1 MFWKTIQV
9 IISLMFLDDF
19 NVLILKIKKYFI
31 KHPTSQYPILI
42 KSISI
47 SKSIGKKKLKKEKKL
62 LATKHNT

>member
-1 MFWKTIQV
+1 
-9 IISLMFLDDF
+9 MFLDDF
-19 NVLILKIKKYFI
+19 NILILKIKKYFI

-62 LATKHNT
+62 LATKHNM